1 MTVMELATASQYNI
15 GVKVLVLN
23 NEFQGMVLQ
32 WQYLIYDARYSHT
45 RMTNPD
51 FVLLA
56 EAMWVHHMDCLRF
69 KAIPGSCC
77 SSRCAR
83 RKRSILYFCAGRPW
97 PRVFAPAHQR
107 RNDWRLGGFG
117 SV

>member
-56 EAMWVHHMDCLRF
+56 EAMWCTIWTACASRQSQARAAHRAVRAANGASCTFVQDVPGLGCL
-69 KAIPGSCC
+69 PLHTNEGMTGVWGVSG
-77 SSRCAR
+77 
-83 RKRSILYFCAGRPW
+83 L
-97 PRVFAPAHQR
+97 
-107 RNDWRLGGFG
+107 
-117 SV
+117 